1 MLNAYLKLSLR
12 SQGDV
17 GGGTFLEGRFGGGGV
32 GAVEFRMPGSI
43 INFEFLV

>member
-17 GGGTFLEGRFGGGGV
+17 GGTFLEGRFGWGGG
-32 GAVEFRMPGSI
+32 EFRMPGSI

>member
-17 GGGTFLEGRFGGGGV
+17 V
-32 GAVEFRMPGSI
+32 GALFWKGDLVGEGEFRMPGSI